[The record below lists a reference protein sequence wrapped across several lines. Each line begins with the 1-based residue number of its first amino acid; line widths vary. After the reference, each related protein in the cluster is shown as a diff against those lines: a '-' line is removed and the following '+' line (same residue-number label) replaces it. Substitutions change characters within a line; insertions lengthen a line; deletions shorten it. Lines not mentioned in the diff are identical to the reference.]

1 MFQSRDEIRLLRQI
15 TDNLHHKRDGKEI
28 VVLGEYG
35 GRVVAVLPADLMRH
49 YLAKSADGDPPT
61 ERPRR
66 GIWS

>member
-1 MFQSRDEIRLLRQI
+1 MFQSRDECRLLRQI
-15 TDNLHHKRDGKEI
+15 TDNLHRKRDGKEI
-28 VVLGEYG
+28 VVLGEYD

-49 YLAKSADGDPPT
+49 YLAAPNDPPA